1 MESIGTLDLL
11 HRDSCYRK
19 GATKKVNW
27 LGDAKCTQPC
37 PTYAILG
44 HAKEPLIAPGV
55 QPSYI

>member
-55 QPSYI
+55 QPS